1 MVSSPFRHLLNFL
14 IAVFL
19 TGLTLAAY
27 ADTLSVKTE
36 RQQIE
41 QGDII
46 SLWVEADFQTLGNN
60 LDYSALDQDFQ
71 VLSRQ
76 RSNFYEFIN
85 GQQNAKTRWHLRLLP
100 KKSGELLVPSLK
112 LGKIHSEPLKLFV
125 QKSQHSDSSAE
136 KNFFLRAE
144 IDHQT
149 GYVQQ
154 QLLYKL
160 RFYYRGKLLPG
171 TGNIRPINFGNTLN
185 EVLKDESIYNTII
198 DDNTYTVHEWLYALF
213 PQQSGELTIAGTQV
227 SGIAR
232 VEGRQK
238 AIDEQANDITVQILP
253 AADDGQPYSI
263 QQPWLPAK
271 SMLIQQ
277 NWQQTP
283 QEIRVGDSLTRVITL
298 QAFGLK
304 ASQLPTIET
313 PDGATYKVYSQP
325 PQGEEDKLDSGLVSR
340 IKVTQNIVPTAP
352 GEIQIPSYR
361 LKWFN
366 TETQHFEAVTLEGK
380 EFTILPAEN
389 QPDYQ
394 QIPAQKNPSD
404 TNQTDNNLTE
414 NQSNNR
420 LVWPIWP
427 LLTALF
433 AIAWLITLLLWWLA
447 RKQKPAGLQTEIAH
461 NDNRP
466 DLSFQQ
472 WCQADDKTFYRHL
485 RRHLHTQ
492 LHILRTSEL
501 LELDAEPLQQKIHL
515 FEKQLYAADI
525 EATDTE
531 KLKAEI
537 CTLLGQIKPKTTG
550 TQNLT
555 RNTQL
560 QALYPQTSRK
570 R

>member
-1 MVSSPFRHLLNFL
+1 MVSSPFRHLLGFL

-19 TGLTLAAY
+19 TGLTLTAY

-60 LDYSALDQDFQ
+60 LDYSSLEQDFQ

-76 RSNFYEFIN
+76 RSNFYEFVN
-85 GQQNAKTRWHLRLLP
+85 GQQSAKTRWHLRLLP
-100 KKSGELLVPSLK
+100 KKSGELLVPPLK
-112 LGKIHSEPLKLFV
+112 LGKIQSEPLKLSV
-125 QKSQHSDSSAE
+125 QKSQHSGAGGE

-144 IDHQT
+144 IDRKT

-154 QLLYKL
+154 QFLYKL

-198 DDNTYTVHEWLYALF
+198 DGNTYTVHEWLYALF
-213 PQQSGELTIAGTQV
+213 PQNSGDLTIAGTQV

-238 AIDEQANDITVQILP
+238 AIDEQANDITLQVLP
-253 AADDGQPYSI
+253 AADGGQPYSQ

-277 NWQQTP
+277 KWQQTP
-283 QEIRVGDSLTRVITL
+283 QTIRVGDSLTRLITL

-313 PDGATYKVYSQP
+313 PDGAAYKIYSQP
-325 PQGEEDKLDSGLVSR
+325 AQSEEDKLDSGLVSR
-340 IKVTQNIVPTAP
+340 IEVTQNIVPTAP
-352 GEIQIPSYR
+352 GEIRIPSYQ

-366 TETQHFEAVTLEGK
+366 TETQSFETVTLEG
-380 EFTILPAEN
+380 ENFTVLPAEN
-389 QPDYQ
+389 QPNYQ
-394 QIPAQKNPSD
+394 QIPPQENAASESN
-404 TNQTDNNLTE
+404 TDNNLTD
-414 NQSNNR
+414 NQNKTR
-420 LVWPIWP
+420 LGWSIWP

-433 AIAWLITLLLWWLA
+433 AISWLVTLLLWWRS
-447 RKQKPAGLQTEIAH
+447 RKYRPAAQQADIPSNNKRT
-461 NDNRP
+461 

-472 WCQADDKTFYRHL
+472 WCQAEDKTFYRHL
-485 RRHLHTQ
+485 RQHLQTQ
-492 LHILRTSEL
+492 LHITRTSEL
-501 LELDAEPLQQKIHL
+501 IELGAESLQQKIHL
-515 FEKQLYAADI
+515 FEKQLYATDV
-525 EATDTE
+525 EAIDME

-537 CTLLGQIKPKTTG
+537 CAQLGQIKPETAN
-550 TQNLT
+550 TQNST

-560 QALYPQTSRK
+560 QALYPQNSLK
-570 R
+570 H